1 MKIFKRIVALVLAV
15 LIAFSISGMA
25 LAATAVNLGT
35 AASYAVLGGSTVTNT
50 GPTTV
55 SGNLGLSPGTSVT
68 GFPPGTVNG
77 VQHVT
82 DAAAAQAQADLVTAY
97 NAASGQTTAVTMVSG
112 DLGGQTLTPGI
123 YKSTSALG
131 LTGTVTLDG
140 QGNPDAVFLF
150 QVGSA
155 LTTASASRVLLINNA
170 QACNIFWQVGSSATL
185 GTNSNFAGT
194 ILALA
199 SVTVN
204 TGASVSG
211 RVLARNGAVTLDTNP
226 VSRPTCAAPA
236 VVPPPV
242 VPPPVVPP
250 VIVPPVVI
258 PPVVPPPVVSPVV
271 VPPPAATST
280 TVTTTSTTTP
290 VVPIVITP
298 PPATASTV
306 TPVVVPAVVPTDNTP
321 APLSAPS
328 ASVALN
334 NLPNTGIGLADELP
348 WYLMFLAALLSPLL
362 IYVSLR
368 NEKTG

>member
-1 MKIFKRIVALVLAV
+1 MKQIMKTAKRVFALVLAV
-15 LIAFSISGMA
+15 LIAFSVSGMA

-35 AASYAVLGGSTVTNT
+35 ADSYAVLGGSTVTNT
-50 GPTTV
+50 GPTIV
-55 SGNLGLSPGTSVT
+55 NGNLGLSPGTSVT

-82 DAAAAQAQADLVTAY
+82 DAAAAQAQAALVTAY
-97 NAASGQTTAVTMVSG
+97 DAASGQTVAVTMVAG
-112 DLGGQTLTPGI
+112 DLGGQTLAPGI

-155 LTTASASRVLLINNA
+155 LTTASASRVLLVNGA
-170 QACNIFWQVGSSATL
+170 QACNIFWQIGSSATL
-185 GTNSNFAGT
+185 GTDSNFAGT

-211 RVLARNGAVTLDTNP
+211 RVLARTGAVTLDTNP

-242 VPPPVVPP
+242 APPPVVPPVVVPP
-250 VIVPPVVI
+250 VIVPPVV
-258 PPVVPPPVVSPVV
+258 PPPVVIS
-271 VPPPAATST
+271 
-280 TVTTTSTTTP
+280 
-290 VVPIVITP
+290 
-298 PPATASTV
+298 
-306 TPVVVPAVVPTDNTP
+306 PAVIPPVLAQSAAP
-321 APLSAPS
+321 APTF
-328 ASVALN
+328 VAIN
-334 NLPNTGIGLADELP
+334 NLPETGIGLADELP
-348 WYLMFLAALLSPLL
+348 WYLMLLAALLSPLF
-362 IYVSLR
+362 IYLSLR
-368 NEKTG
+368 NEKIG

>member
-1 MKIFKRIVALVLAV
+1 MKIFKRAFAIVLAILV
-15 LIAFSISGMA
+15 AFSISGMA

-35 AASYAVLGGSTVTNT
+35 ADGYAVLGGSTVTNT
-50 GPTTV
+50 GPTIV
-55 SGNLGLSPGTSVT
+55 NGNLGLSPGTSVT

-97 NAASGQTTAVTMVSG
+97 DAASGQTTAVTMVSG

-170 QACNIFWQVGSSATL
+170 QACNVFWQIGSSATL
-185 GTNSNFAGT
+185 GTDSNFVGT

-199 SVTVN
+199 SITVN

-250 VIVPPVVI
+250 PVVPPVVVPPVVVPPVVV
-258 PPVVPPPVVSPVV
+258 PPVVPPPVVVPPVVVPPVVVSPVV
-271 VPPPAATST
+271 VPPAVASPVLAQSAA
-280 TVTTTSTTTP
+280 VQ
-290 VVPIVITP
+290 
-298 PPATASTV
+298 TAFV
-306 TPVVVPAVVPTDNTP
+306 AMNT
-321 APLSAPS
+321 
-328 ASVALN
+328 
-334 NLPNTGIGLADELP
+334 LPDTGIGLADELL
-348 WYLMFLAALLSPLL
+348 WYLMLLAALLSPLF
-362 IYVSLR
+362 IYFSLR